1 MKPGT
6 RLCTLVQY
14 AVYLSFCNPSFKK
27 FIEEGTVS
35 DTLSKEEYTELCTE
49 IGSKEE
55 VGTKYIIGR
64 LELMGNGLYST
75 LFPGRT

>member
-1 MKPGT
+1 M
-6 RLCTLVQY
+6 RLCILVY

-49 IGSKEE
+49 VGSKEE
-55 VGTKYIIGR
+55 VGAKYIIGR
-64 LELMGNGLYST
+64 LELTGNELYSI